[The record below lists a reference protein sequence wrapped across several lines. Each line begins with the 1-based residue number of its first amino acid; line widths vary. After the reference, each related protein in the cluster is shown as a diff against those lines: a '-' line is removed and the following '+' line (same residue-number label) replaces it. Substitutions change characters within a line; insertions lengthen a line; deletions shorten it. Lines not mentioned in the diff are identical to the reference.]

1 MKNKGMLVI
10 LIIMFIIAVTGGIV
24 GFLESK
30 KNKPNIPDN
39 NNKTGTI
46 TYKYFLEDEEVEE
59 MPVNEKI
66 IDENGV
72 EVTNEIYAFARANCS
87 NGIKGDFNKEEWKY
101 IPEKEMEGTCELH
114 FAKAKYEVTITEP
127 QNAKLDENN
136 PKYINREET
145 GTFIIIPNEGYEF
158 SDFICSDNKQAV
170 WNEENNTL
178 VINSIT
184 KDVTC
189 KVNFK
194 LKELTV
200 NIKVTNG
207 EGSATKTIIYG
218 ESLAEVVTPKD
229 GYENPEIKCSN
240 NQKGIFKENTF
251 SIDKV
256 TNDSDCTITFK
267 KTPPK
272 KYTFKIEI
280 PSLIT
285 ILNGSTSTDVEEGK
299 DTEITMKVQDGYT
312 MSLDCGDILPS
323 STEDIDSTTK
333 KYIFKGVKG
342 NISCKAA
349 AKISE

>member
-59 MPVNEKI
+59 MPVNEKT

-72 EVTNEIYAFARANCS
+72 EVTNEIYAFAGDKCT
-87 NGIKGDFNKEEWKY
+87 NGIKGEFNKEEWKY

-127 QNAKLDENN
+127 QNARLDENN

-256 TNDSDCTITFK
+256 TNDSDCTVTFK

-323 STEDIDSTTK
+323 STEDIDGTTK
-333 KYIFKGVKG
+333 KYIFKGVKS
-342 NISCKAA
+342 NISCKAS

>member
-1 MKNKGMLVI
+1 MKNKGMLII

-127 QNAKLDENN
+127 QNARLDENN
-136 PKYINREET
+136 PKYINREEN

-178 VINSIT
+178 VINSIS

-200 NIKVTNG
+200 NIKVING

-256 TNDSDCTITFK
+256 TNDSDCAITFK

-333 KYIFKGVKG
+333 KYIFKGVKS
-342 NISCKAA
+342 NISCKAS

>member
-10 LIIMFIIAVTGGIV
+10 LIIMFIIAVAGGIV

-30 KNKPNIPDN
+30 KNKPNTPDN

-59 MPVNEKI
+59 MPVNEKT
-66 IDENGV
+66 IDENGI
-72 EVTNEIYAFARANCS
+72 EVINEIYTFAGDKCT
-87 NGIKGDFNKEEWKY
+87 NGIKGEFNKEEWKY

-127 QNAKLDENN
+127 QNARLDENN
-136 PKYINREET
+136 PKYINREEN

-178 VINSIT
+178 VINSIS

-299 DTEITMKVQDGYT
+299 DTEITMKVEDGYT

-333 KYIFKGVKG
+333 KYIFKGVKS
-342 NISCKAA
+342 NISCKAS